1 MRTGFWGAEP
11 PGPWLHPLRPQ
22 EQARGKAPP
31 ALAESELSPLASPS
45 SRLET
50 RDSELAGPGAE
61 KQTGPGRWPLD
72 LLQFSGRSFGPG
84 AEAWAGGLI

>member
-50 RDSELAGPGAE
+50 QSSPGLVRKSKQARDAGLWTFCNSLGALSA
-61 KQTGPGRWPLD
+61 QVLRPGRAA
-72 LLQFSGRSFGPG
+72 SYK
-84 AEAWAGGLI
+84 